1 MFPPTKFQMPETS
14 SKEKLTAAAE
24 DLICE
29 KLIKKPNL
37 TTPFLNHG
45 TPVNNAITK
54 LKESFQPP
62 QQFKTPTRQA
72 TNTPSPRVLNPP
84 DSAPRVPWNLFVEN
98 RSFLCWM
105 PWHDQQCTQH
115 LWGVWQD
122 SASPSQGLLTG
133 SRSMQ
138 SHWWH
143 LWSSQPPKFPAQTV
157 VPTQALSFAP
167 IYDSSVCAP
176 VDTPAPALVQA
187 VNSVGSHSASVLTN
201 PTHFTQSPTAQPL
214 SSMSA
219 FIAPSDW
226 HMVPDPVSDAD
237 SVEKDNGQHFGQA
250 RCQISLKISI
260 KRLHPFPC
268 HSTPRSMVSTPSMC
282 HIKSFTTI
290 FILLHLVLVSIPMVQ
305 LIGPRRVIPSS
316 LILRFN
322 LSMWNWMLQEM
333 PHLFLHWMVHL
344 FLHQTAHL
352 FIYRTVHLFFHQM
365 TNLFLQQMIHLFLQ
379 RVHHLVL
386 HQILRSWLLG
396 DPLVCLLKFSHPTH
410 LGIPQDVFYA
420 WLQAILQGFFQLLS
434 PEMHLVIHPCPILG
448 GSSIRFFKEFC
459 VTCSWES
466 SESSSCIFSIKWS
479 IGFSKICSQWISKQY
494 SIQSSN
500 IGSQEFPWQS
510 SITCSKESSTPFC
523 I

>member
-1 MFPPTKFQMPETS
+1 
-14 SKEKLTAAAE
+14 
-24 DLICE
+24 
-29 KLIKKPNL
+29 
-37 TTPFLNHG
+37 
-45 TPVNNAITK
+45 
-54 LKESFQPP
+54 
-62 QQFKTPTRQA
+62 
-72 TNTPSPRVLNPP
+72 
-84 DSAPRVPWNLFVEN
+84 
-98 RSFLCWM
+98 
-105 PWHDQQCTQH
+105 
-115 LWGVWQD
+115 
-122 SASPSQGLLTG
+122 
-133 SRSMQ
+133 
-138 SHWWH
+138 
-143 LWSSQPPKFPAQTV
+143 
-157 VPTQALSFAP
+157 
-167 IYDSSVCAP
+167 
-176 VDTPAPALVQA
+176 
-187 VNSVGSHSASVLTN
+187 
-201 PTHFTQSPTAQPL
+201 
-214 SSMSA
+214 MS
-219 FIAPSDW
+219 
-226 HMVPDPVSDAD
+226 
-237 SVEKDNGQHFGQA
+237 
-250 RCQISLKISI
+250 
-260 KRLHPFPC
+260 
-268 HSTPRSMVSTPSMC
+268 
-282 HIKSFTTI
+282 
-290 FILLHLVLVSIPMVQ
+290 
-305 LIGPRRVIPSS
+305 
-316 LILRFN
+316 
-322 LSMWNWMLQEM
+322 
-333 PHLFLHWMVHL
+333 HLFLHWMVHL

-365 TNLFLQQMIHLFLQ
+365 TNLFLQQMIHIFLQ